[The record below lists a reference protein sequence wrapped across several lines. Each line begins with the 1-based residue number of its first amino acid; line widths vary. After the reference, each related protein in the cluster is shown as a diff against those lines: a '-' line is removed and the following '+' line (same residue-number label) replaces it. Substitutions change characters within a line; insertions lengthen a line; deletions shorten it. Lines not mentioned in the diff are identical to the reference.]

1 MLAQCHHPSTQQW
14 QKIAKALANMKVL
27 LNFLSYS
34 IKTSLNAKN
43 FARHTTR
50 FFFFCAFLSSLM
62 FEFPSSI
69 CFTLMESLKC
79 SWELH
84 NLQLLHIIENG
95 GCEDFSVTK
104 SITKCFM
111 HTSKMNIFH
120 ACSPCKR
127 IMNSL

>member
-1 MLAQCHHPSTQQW
+1 MPSSFNTAVAKDSESFSEHESVAQLPF
-14 QKIAKALANMKVL
+14 IFN
-27 LNFLSYS
+27 
-34 IKTSLNAKN
+34 KN
-43 FARHTTR
+43 FSQCKKLCTSHDEISL
-50 FFFFCAFLSSLM
+50 FFCAFLSSLM